1 MKKNEVLVTIQN
13 LKNSLIKWRFLTIIA
28 IFLLI
33 ITSSGSKIFKREPNV
48 DSIYRI
54 SLDSIILNGMFAEDK
69 IQKIIDNDNIKGVV
83 IKCNSAG
90 GDIVESEKMYNL
102 LRKISI
108 KKPTIVSIEG
118 VCASG
123 AYLISLASD
132 YIISYNTSIVGS
144 IGVIVEAYEITEMAK
159 KMGINLTIYKSS
171 SLKSGLNPLEKI
183 SPDVDMVVS
192 QQINDIYDYFLN
204 IFIERRKIK
213 LSDAQEIANGQT
225 YTGRQSL
232 DFGLI
237 DKIGGTDEIKEYFK
251 LNNIDYDS
259 LKIVDY
265 DIRNDEYSKYNFLS
279 KASKVL
285 SQIISSG
292 PLVKD
297 NIKLQI
303 N

>member
-1 MKKNEVLVTIQN
+1 MKNEVLVALQN
-13 LKNSLIKWRFLTIIA
+13 LKKSLIKWRVIAIIA
-28 IFLLI
+28 VFILI
-33 ITSSGSKIFKREPNV
+33 IASNSGKFFKNKDNEN
-48 DSIYRI
+48 SIYRI
-54 SLDSIILNGMFAEDK
+54 TLDSIILNGMFEEEK

-90 GDIVESEKMYNL
+90 GDIVESEKMYNW
-102 LRKISI
+102 LRKIAI

-171 SLKSGLNPLEKI
+171 TLKSGLNPLEKI

-259 LKIVDY
+259 LNIVDY
-265 DIRNDEYSKYNFLS
+265 DIRKDEYSRYGFFG

-292 PLVKD
+292 SLAKE

>member
-1 MKKNEVLVTIQN
+1 MKNEVLVALQN
-13 LKNSLIKWRFLTIIA
+13 LKKSLIKWRVIAIVAVFILIIA
-28 IFLLI
+28 
-33 ITSSGSKIFKREPNV
+33 SNSGKFFKNKDNEN
-48 DSIYRI
+48 SIYRI
-54 SLDSIILNGMFAEDK
+54 TLDSIILNGMFEEEK

-90 GDIVESEKMYNL
+90 GDIVESEKMYNW
-102 LRKISI
+102 LRKIAI

-171 SLKSGLNPLEKI
+171 TLKSGLNPLEKI

-259 LKIVDY
+259 LNIVDY
-265 DIRNDEYSKYNFLS
+265 DIRKDEYSRYGFFG

-292 PLVKD
+292 SLAKE

>member
-1 MKKNEVLVTIQN
+1 MKNEVLVALQN
-13 LKNSLIKWRFLTIIA
+13 LKKSLIKWRVIAIVAVFILIIA
-28 IFLLI
+28 
-33 ITSSGSKIFKREPNV
+33 SNSGKFFKNKDNEN
-48 DSIYRI
+48 SIYRI
-54 SLDSIILNGMFAEDK
+54 TLDSIILNGMFEEEK
-69 IQKIIDNDNIKGVV
+69 IQKIIDNDNIKGVI

-90 GDIVESEKMYNL
+90 GDIVESEKMYNW
-102 LRKISI
+102 LRKIAI

-171 SLKSGLNPLEKI
+171 TLKSGLNPLEKI

-259 LKIVDY
+259 LNIVDY
-265 DIRNDEYSKYNFLS
+265 DIRKDEYSRYGFFG

-292 PLVKD
+292 SLAKE